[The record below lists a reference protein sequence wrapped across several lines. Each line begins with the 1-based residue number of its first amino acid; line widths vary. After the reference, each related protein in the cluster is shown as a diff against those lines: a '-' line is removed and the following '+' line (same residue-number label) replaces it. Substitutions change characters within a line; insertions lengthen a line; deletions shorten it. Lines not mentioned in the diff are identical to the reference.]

1 MLTSCINGIF
11 LINTT
16 KGTVSLLNFSL
27 KTSASFLSYVFINK
41 AGPLLNN
48 SPGSGNISNRTE
60 GCNVLP
66 KSRYYF
72 NKLLESPA
80 CTNIPAP
87 IFFEIAAGTAFKV
100 QINMI
105 IRACLDSR
113 SNTILKP
120 CIFKTAVYL
129 YPAAAVIS
137 HRSVVTAAEFMQQIG
152 F

>member
-1 MLTSCINGIF
+1 MF
-11 LINTT
+11 
-16 KGTVSLLNFSL
+16 
-27 KTSASFLSYVFINK
+27 
-41 AGPLLNN
+41 P
-48 SPGSGNISNRTE
+48 NRTE

-80 CTNIPAP
+80 CAYVPAP
-87 IFFEIAAGTAFKV
+87 VLFKVAAGAAFKV
-100 QINMI
+100 QKDMVV
-105 IRACLDSR
+105 ATCLDSR